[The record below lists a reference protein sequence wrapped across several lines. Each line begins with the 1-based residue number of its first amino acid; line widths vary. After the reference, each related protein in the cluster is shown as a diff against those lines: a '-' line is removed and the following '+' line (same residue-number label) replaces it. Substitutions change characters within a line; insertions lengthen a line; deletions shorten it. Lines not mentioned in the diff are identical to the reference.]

1 MKQSTVVTMLRAFV
15 LAVVL
20 AVAGFERNAYAQDG
34 DAYEPGEVVVKLS
47 QASDLAE
54 MATAY
59 GLAPEPLAQFGSR
72 PIYRLRIVDGSLPP
86 AKAEALA
93 GDSRVLYA
101 EPNFV
106 QQTPEGKQRVS
117 WARGGTGDD
126 YATQWAGDYLGLPAA
141 HTVARGAGV
150 TVAVLD
156 TGIDDQHPAFAGR
169 LLPGFD
175 FVDMDSDPREVGIE
189 GTDPVFGH
197 GTHVAGL
204 VALAA
209 PDARILPVR
218 VLDRDGAGNIWVLA
232 EALAYAVNPD
242 GDPATDDGAHVINLS
257 LSTQRRTN
265 LIEEVARD
273 VICADDDDGDDDDNG
288 IDGEHMLAELDD
300 DDCLAFPGRTT
311 VVVAAAGNSASST
324 PEYPAAEAIPGLL
337 AVGAIASDGSL
348 ATFSNHG
355 AWVSVVA
362 PGDAIVSSVPAAGYG
377 TWSGTSMATPLVAGQ
392 AALIRSADATL
403 SAPLVAA
410 RIQDT
415 AAPGSAGEPRRT
427 DAAASLGL
435 PPTDRSPAPGGDDN
449 PAPSPDEST
458 FSLFL
463 PSITR

>member
-1 MKQSTVVTMLRAFV
+1 MKHSTVVTVLRAFV
-15 LAVVL
+15 LAV
-20 AVAGFERNAYAQDG
+20 AFAATGFERIAYAQDN

-54 MATAY
+54 VATTY
-59 GLAPEPLAQFGSR
+59 GLASEPLAQFGSR

-106 QQTPEGKQRVS
+106 QQAPEGQQRVS
-117 WARGGTGDD
+117 WARGDTGAD

-141 HTVARGAGV
+141 HTIVRGAGV

-175 FVDMDSDPREVGIE
+175 FVDMDGDPGEVGIE

-209 PDARILPVR
+209 PDAKILPVR

-265 LIEEVARD
+265 LIGEIARD
-273 VICADDDDGDDDDNG
+273 VICADDDDGGDDG
-288 IDGEHMLAELDD
+288 TDGVQTFAELDD

-403 SAPLVAA
+403 RAPLVAA
-410 RIQDT
+410 RIQDS
-415 AAPGSAGEPRRT
+415 AAPGSAGEPRRA

-449 PAPSPDEST
+449 PAPSPDESA
-458 FSLFL
+458 FALFL